1 MERLEILK
9 KHRGRLR
16 EDITALLDSF
26 IIGTVAKSPSMS
38 GYGLTTKV
46 KQKTVSLYVRKN
58 VVHQAQEMTRC
69 YGKLWTL
76 IQELSKVNWEILKL
90 ESK

>member
-1 MERLEILK
+1 MERIEILK
-9 KHRGRLR
+9 KHREQLKA
-16 EDITALLDSF
+16 EVVAHLDSF
-26 IIGTVAKSPSMS
+26 IIGTLAKSPAMS

-58 VVHQAQEMTRC
+58 MVQQVQEMTRRF
-69 YGKLWTL
+69 GTLWTL